1 MLFEVSIKNHR
12 RLRPFLKR
20 QEILKKEKRNK
31 WKLWKA
37 TLNKPRWKFLSV
49 EGSVDISYL
58 ELLKHI
64 AIGGNWYVDRNFLF
78 LQKNDWQNEE
88 KYYEAYDKARS
99 LKYQINRFRKIISTA
114 FGMRD
119 NMWSNNFIVN
129 DRFVEKTE
137 QGDLSTKIWQW
148 ITSYLASEIDNVFF
162 SLPYDHV
169 MRMLKLPT
177 GGKKADLVAFIWDDQ
192 KHTPFPIVLEAKG
205 RSDEDIAPNQ
215 IKEWE
220 KQKNAHKKSLKAK
233 YGIVSATC
241 NLYHEDKSP
250 KCLYVDPE
258 VRSGYEL
265 TREDYGKLLN
275 LYYAP
280 LKTLIRTFEKKEIKE
295 IEMKIHNG
303 EKEEIKK
310 QEFYI
315 IKLKDIFDDIVYENI
330 SLYLRKEFL
339 DFDDWRNSRSFM
351 SEGAKIQEP
360 NLYIDNDWIWF
371 GIED

>member
-1 MLFEVSIKNHR
+1 MEHR

-64 AIGGNWYVDRNFLF
+64 AIGGNWYVDRSFLF
-78 LQKNDWQNEE
+78 LQKNDWQDKE
-88 KYYEAYDKARS
+88 KYYEAYNKARS
-99 LKYQINRFRKIISTA
+99 PKYLMNRFRKIISIA

-129 DRFVEKTE
+129 DRFIEETE
-137 QGDLSTKIWQW
+137 QGDLSTKIWQGVA
-148 ITSYLASEIDNVFF
+148 SYLASEIDNVFF

-177 GGKKADLVAFIWDDQ
+177 GGKKADLVAFIWQ
-192 KHTPFPIVLEAKG
+192 SYVGPFCILLEAKG
-205 RSDEDIAPNQ
+205 RSDKNIAPNQ
-215 IKEWE
+215 IQIKEWK

-233 YGIVSATC
+233 YGIVSATY
-241 NLYHEDKSP
+241 NLYHEDESP

-280 LKTLIRTFEKKEIKE
+280 LKTLIHTFEKKEIKE

-303 EKEEIKK
+303 EEEEIKK

-315 IKLKDIFDDIVYENI
+315 IKLKDIFDDIVDEKI
-330 SLYLRKEFL
+330 SLYLRKQFV
-339 DFDDWRNSRSFM
+339 DFDDWRNWLSFM

-360 NLYIDNDWIWF
+360 NLYIDYDWIWF